1 MEQISGQ
8 VKSLVL
14 GYFSMINASVT
25 ENNGLFDISI
35 PNEHQKFFRKD
46 NLKITFDEKLSESS
60 NYELLR
66 SVAYN
71 AFFRIAS
78 ASDFPIER

>member
-1 MEQISGQ
+1 MEQMNEQ

-25 ENNGLFDISI
+25 ENSGLFDISI

-46 NLKITFDEKLSESS
+46 NLMD
-60 NYELLR
+60 
-66 SVAYN
+66 N
-71 AFFRIAS
+71 AAKNILVIRY
-78 ASDFPIER
+78 